1 MAEEVTGVLWSHP
14 YRQYAFRVP
23 SVDPGAAGGLTQ
35 LRDALRARSGRLPVA
50 FVARAGDDTVVMGEG
65 EPAFEVTIRTPE
77 GMAAVLSLREL
88 AIAEAYMGG
97 DIDFAGDLFAA
108 MALRDVLA
116 DRELSVKAWS
126 WLKPV
131 LVGRRRCNPGWIAQH
146 YDAGNIQ
153 LLAADTRWHTYTPGI
168 YHDEAD
174 TMECGATR
182 KLEAAFEA
190 LRLGPGATLLDVGSG
205 WGGFVRYCAER
216 DVKVTA
222 ITLSRHQLA
231 FTREL
236 LRDEKLEAD
245 VSYQDFF
252 SFSPERRFDAIS
264 LMGVMEDLS
273 RCGTV
278 AGRLAR
284 WVEPD
289 GRIYADFASTHVP
302 FGMSSFITKYVWP
315 GEFRMVYL
323 PALMRALAR
332 SSLEVVEMHNDR
344 LNYRLWVSKVHD
356 RWVEQRDEVL
366 RVADER
372 TWRMFRLLHAGVVA
386 TMDDTTERATAYRL
400 VFAPRRS
407 G

>member
-1 MAEEVTGVLWSHP
+1 VE
-14 YRQYAFRVP
+14 
-23 SVDPGAAGGLTQ
+23 PGPAGGLTQ
-35 LRDALRARSGRLPVA
+35 LHDALRARSTRLAVS
-50 FVARAGDDTVVMGEG
+50 FVARAGGESLVVGDG
-65 EPAFEVTIRTPE
+65 EPAFELSILTPA

-88 AIAEAYMGG
+88 AIAEAYMAG
-97 DIDFAGDLFAA
+97 DIDFDGDLFAA

-131 LVGRRRCNPGWIAQH
+131 LMGRRRCNPGWIAHH

-153 LLAADTRWHTYTPGI
+153 LLAADRRWQTYTPGI
-168 YHDEAD
+168 YHAETE

-190 LRLGPGATLLDVGSG
+190 LRLRPGATLLDVGCG
-205 WGGFVRYCAER
+205 WGGFVRFCAER

-231 FTREL
+231 FTRERL
-236 LRDEKLEAD
+236 AGEKLEAD

-252 SFSPERRFDAIS
+252 SFDPQRRFDAIS
-264 LMGVMEDLS
+264 LMGVLEDLS
-273 RCGTV
+273 RYSAV
-278 AGRLAR
+278 AQRLAR

-289 GRIYADFASTHVP
+289 GRIYADFASTRVP
-302 FGMSSFITKYVWP
+302 FGMSSFITKYIWP

-332 SSLEVVEMHNDR
+332 SSLDVMEMHNDR
-344 LNYRLWVSKVHD
+344 RNYRWWVTKVHD
-356 RWVEQRDEVL
+356 RWVEQREEVL
-366 RVADER
+366 AVADER

-386 TMDDTTERATAYRL
+386 TMEDSTERATAYRL
-400 VFAPRRS
+400 VIAPRRN

>member
-1 MAEEVTGVLWSHP
+1 MEA
-14 YRQYAFRVP
+14 
-23 SVDPGAAGGLTQ
+23 GAAAGLTQ
-35 LRDALRARSGRLPVA
+35 LRDALRARSARLPVS
-50 FVARAGDDTVVMGEG
+50 FVARAGEHALVLGDG
-65 EPAFEVTIRTPE
+65 EPAFDVSIRTAE

-88 AIAEAYMGG
+88 AIAEAYMAG
-97 DIDFAGDLFAA
+97 DIDFEGDFFAV
-108 MALRDVLA
+108 MALRDVLV
-116 DRELSVKAWS
+116 DRELFVKAWS

-131 LVGRRRCNPGWIAQH
+131 LVGRRRCNPGWIAHH
-146 YDAGNIQ
+146 YDADNIQ

-190 LRLGPGATLLDVGSG
+190 LRLRPGATLLDVGCG

-236 LRDEKLEAD
+236 LREEKLAAD

-264 LMGVMEDLS
+264 LMGVLEDLS
-273 RCGTV
+273 RYAVV

-302 FGMSSFITKYVWP
+302 FGVSSFITKYVWP

-323 PALMRALAR
+323 PGLMRALAR

-344 LNYRLWVSKVHD
+344 RNYRLWVRKVHD
-356 RWVEQRDEVL
+356 RWVEQRDAVL
-366 RVADER
+366 AVADER
-372 TWRMFRLLHAGVVA
+372 TWRMFRLLHAGVTA
-386 TMDDTTERATAYRL
+386 TMDDSTERATAYRL
-400 VFAPRRS
+400 VFAPRRT